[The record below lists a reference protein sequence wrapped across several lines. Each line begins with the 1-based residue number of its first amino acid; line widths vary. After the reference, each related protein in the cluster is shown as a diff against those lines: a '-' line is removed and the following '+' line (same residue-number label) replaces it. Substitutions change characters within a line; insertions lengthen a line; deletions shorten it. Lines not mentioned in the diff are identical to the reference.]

1 MHTLEIVLLLVLLLV
16 LVVDAVL
23 LARRLRPERG
33 RGASWR
39 VAALLLTLAAVV
51 LVGGFVVVLA
61 RSDDWSGA
69 TPATISGSA
78 RLQERIIQD
87 LERYYYRPVDAAKLQ
102 RVAGTKAIDAMLET
116 LKDPYTEYMDPKE
129 TTLLEE
135 HLKGTYSGIGA
146 ILEKKDGRVRVTR
159 VIEAS
164 PAAEAELQSADV
176 IVTVDG
182 RATKG
187 EPIEVVSSRIRGK
200 AGTQVKL
207 VIRRPSTGKVLSL
220 TLTRREISF
229 PLTRSRLIDHQGVKV
244 GYVQL
249 FEFSSGAAEKVRA
262 ALQKLQQR
270 GAQTI
275 VFDLRYN
282 GGGLLTEGVRVAG
295 DFLPAGTVV
304 VTTQGLHSPRKVFK
318 SSGGP
323 ATTLPVVV
331 LVNRSTASASE
342 IVSGA
347 LQDQGRATI
356 IGTRTFGKGL
366 VQLPVDL
373 PGGGTLKL
381 TTAVYLT
388 PNGTDINHVGI
399 VPSVKAKDDPKTRRD
414 EALQRV
420 LRFIA
425 TGR

>member
-1 MHTLEIVLLLVLLLV
+1 MHTLGIVLLLILLLA
-16 LVVDAVL
+16 LVVDGVL
-23 LARRLRPERG
+23 LARRQRPEGGKGSALRI
-33 RGASWR
+33 
-39 VAALLLTLAAVV
+39 AALLLTLVAVV
-51 LVGGFVVVLA
+51 VLGGFVVVLA
-61 RSDDWSGA
+61 RSDGGGEA
-69 TPATISGSA
+69 TPATIDGSA
-78 RLQERIIQD
+78 QLQQRIIGD
-87 LERYYYRPVDAAKLQ
+87 LQRYYYKPVDAAKLQ
-102 RVAGTKAIDAMLET
+102 RVAGTRAIDAMLKT

-135 HLKGTYSGIGA
+135 HTKGTYSGIGA
-146 ILEKKDGRVRVTR
+146 ILEKKNREVRITR
-159 VIEAS
+159 VIEGS
-164 PAAEAELQSADV
+164 PAAEAHLQSADV
-176 IVTVDG
+176 IVSVDG

-187 EPIEVVSSRIRGK
+187 EPIEVVSSRIKGK

-207 VIRRPSTGKVLSL
+207 AIRRPGTGEALSL

-229 PLTRSRLIDHQGVKV
+229 PVTRSRLIDRGRVKV

-249 FEFSSGAAEKVRA
+249 FEFSAGATEKVRA
-262 ALQKLQQR
+262 ELQKLQQR
-270 GAQTI
+270 GAQEI

-282 GGGLLTEGVRVAG
+282 GGGLLDEGVGVAS
-295 DFLPAGTVV
+295 DFLRPGLVV
-304 VTTQGLHSPRKVFK
+304 VTTQGMHSPKKVFK

-331 LVNRSTASASE
+331 LVNHWTASASE

-366 VQLPVDL
+366 VQNVVSL
-373 PGGGTLKL
+373 PGGATLKL

-388 PNGTDINHVGI
+388 PHGTDINHVGI
-399 VPSVKAKDDPKTRRD
+399 IPSISVKDDPKTKRD